1 MDNREQLLN
10 EIKTFSDN
18 LEEKNRLSAEIS
30 RWNSQNAKLQE
41 ELANAPTEQTIY
53 VEEAE
58 EEVLDAAWEQD
69 KKLNSKIDRVFIGL
83 TVLLAVVNMAVV
95 YFMADKE
102 AVAGRTQMI
111 NMELLGNVTA
121 EELVNMFPFMLVL
134 AVIFQIAAI
143 IGAILILGY
152 TLFSEL
158 SFKKET

>member
-41 ELANAPTEQTIY
+41 ELANAPTEQTAY

-58 EEVLDAAWEQD
+58 EEALDKAWEQD

-143 IGAILILGY
+143 VGAILIAANVIIR
-152 TLFSEL
+152 
-158 SFKKET
+158 KK